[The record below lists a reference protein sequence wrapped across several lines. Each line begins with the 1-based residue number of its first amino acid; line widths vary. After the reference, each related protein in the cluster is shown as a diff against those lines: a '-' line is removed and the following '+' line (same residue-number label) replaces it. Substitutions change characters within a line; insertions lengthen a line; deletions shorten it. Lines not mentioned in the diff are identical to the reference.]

1 MVRLDVMYELTAQG
15 FWRDHACGDSQVGG
29 LHGQFGRDYEKFFTD
44 DDIFRYC
51 DGVVSGDGS

>member
-1 MVRLDVMYELTAQG
+1 MYELTAQG